1 LSWDWAD
8 SDPATKW
15 ANDVVGGRIVT
26 KLMPLAAE
34 RHLRDKE
41 RTDIIWRKDKARR
54 CARSGH
60 NISSRLSFALSR
72 RKQGF
77 ESGWP
82 VVMDSGIRLHCVSWI
97 IVCLFIFETQGT
109 NGRDLRDV
117 LS

>member
-1 LSWDWAD
+1 MAKRKKDPIRDWAD
-8 SDPATKW
+8 SDLATKW

-41 RTDIIWRKDKARR
+41 VPTLFGVKTRPPMRW
-54 CARSGH
+54 SGH

-77 ESGWP
+77 ESP
-82 VVMDSGIRLHCVSWI
+82 R
-97 IVCLFIFETQGT
+97 ERQGQIPT
-109 NGRDLRDV
+109 LISV
-117 LS
+117 AFFA